1 MKTPRHRIVAAGVPR
16 SYQNP
21 FPDGR
26 WLNER
31 HIAAIKSVS
40 DEIELV
46 HTSRSQLEAGDIPNP
61 GADILLVESS
71 GRKSYKEE
79 LPMPAFATL
88 VTPRL
93 RWLQSCSS
101 GIGHILDL
109 DLVPAKVEITKA
121 AGVHAVALAESVMA
135 AVLSWA
141 KQLERRRKNQDER
154 RWDELPCIEIRGK
167 VICMIGTG
175 HIGTAAAQRSQ
186 AFGLKTV
193 GVRRSGRPCGFF
205 DQIFSQDRL
214 IDALAS
220 ADFVVVA
227 CPLTAETEGMIG
239 VRELAGMKRGAYL
252 INIARGRILQDE
264 AVLAALKSGQLGG
277 AFLDAFDPE
286 PLPADHPYWSAP
298 NVTLTP
304 HDSHASEF
312 IGDNIVDLFCANL
325 RRWIAGEP
333 LANRIDRSLGY

>member
-1 MKTPRHRIVAAGVPR
+1 MKTPSHRIVAAGVPR
-16 SYQNP
+16 SYQGQ

-31 HIAAIKSVS
+31 HIAAIESVS

-46 HTSRSQLEAGDIPNP
+46 HTSRARLEAGDIPNP
-61 GADILLVESS
+61 GADILLVETS
-71 GRKSYKEE
+71 GRKSYKDE
-79 LPMPAFATL
+79 LPMSAFAEL

-109 DLVPAKVEITKA
+109 DLVPDNVEITNA
-121 AGVHAVALAESVMA
+121 AGVHAAALAESVMA

-141 KQLERRRKNQDER
+141 KQLERRRKNQNER
-154 RWDELPCIEIRGK
+154 RWEELPCIELRGK
-167 VICMIGTG
+167 VICIIGTG
-175 HIGTAAAQRSQ
+175 HIGIATAQRAR
-186 AFGLKTV
+186 AFGLKTI
-193 GVRRSGRPCGFF
+193 GVRRSVRPSDSF
-205 DQIFSQDRL
+205 DHVFSQDDL
-214 IDALAS
+214 DDALAS

-227 CPLTAETEGMIG
+227 CPLTAETQGMIG
-239 VRELAGMKRGAYL
+239 APELGSMKRGAYL

-264 AVLAALKSGQLGG
+264 AVLAALESGRLGG

-286 PLPADHPYWSAP
+286 PLPTDHPYWSAP

-304 HDSHASEF
+304 HDSHASEV

-325 RRWIAGEP
+325 RRWIADEP
-333 LANRIDRSLGY
+333 LVNRIDRSHGY

>member
-1 MKTPRHRIVAAGVPR
+1 MKTPRYRIVVAGVPR

-26 WLNER
+26 WLSER
-31 HIAAIKSVS
+31 HVAAIKSVS

-46 HTSRSQLEAGDIPNP
+46 HTSRARLEAGDIPKP
-61 GADILLVESS
+61 GAEILLVETS
-71 GRKSYKEE
+71 GRKSYKDEI
-79 LPMPAFATL
+79 PMPAFAALLTS
-88 VTPRL
+88 RL

-109 DLVPAKVEITKA
+109 DLVPANVEITNA
-121 AGVHAVALAESVMA
+121 AGVHAAALAESVMA

-141 KQLERRRKNQDER
+141 KQLARRRKNQDER
-154 RWDELPCIEIRGK
+154 RWEELPCIELRGK
-167 VICMIGTG
+167 VICIIGTG
-175 HIGTAAAQRSQ
+175 HIGTAAAQRAR

-193 GVRRSGRPCGFF
+193 GVRRSTRPCEFF
-205 DQIFSQDRL
+205 EQVFSQDRL
-214 IDALAS
+214 TDALAS
-220 ADFVVVA
+220 ANFVAVA
-227 CPLTAETEGMIG
+227 CPLTAETQGMIG
-239 VRELAGMKRGAYL
+239 VQELASMKPGAYL

-264 AVLAALKSGQLGG
+264 AVLAALESGQLGG

-286 PLPADHPYWSAP
+286 PLPTDHPYWSAR
-298 NVTLTP
+298 NVTLIP

-333 LANRIDRSLGY
+333 LVNRIDRSRGY